1 MKKDK
6 LEREPFG
13 EGFFISK
20 NMIII
25 WDEITDALARNVVLA
40 ITYLDIILREEY
52 ENGGEEQDIIIIIC
66 SPGGDVSAG
75 FSIYDAMNNAKCD
88 VQTICYG
95 KAMSMGAFLL
105 SSGTRG
111 NRYAFPNATIMIH
124 QPLGGAQGQATDIEI
139 RAREIVRIRSRLNY
153 ILAGNTGKSIEQI
166 AVATERDNFMSAE
179 EALEF
184 GLIDK
189 IIDFVPKAFEK
200 IVTGGT

>member
-1 MKKDK
+1 MKKDSM
-6 LEREPFG
+6 EREPFG
-13 EGFFISK
+13 EGFFINK

-40 ITYLDIILREEY
+40 ITYLDITLREEY
-52 ENGGEEQDIIIIIC
+52 ANGGEEQDIIIIIC

-111 NRYAFPNATIMIH
+111 KRYALPNATIMIH

-153 ILAGNTGKSIEQI
+153 ILAHNTGKSIEEI
-166 AVATERDNFMSAE
+166 SVATERDNFMSAE

-200 IVTGGT
+200 PVFEEV